1 MLPWDHGTQALK
13 EVSHQVKIQLS
24 WDGYAIR
31 KPKLAAWRNWNA
43 WLVPSCSSHL
53 SWSTRHGSVRPA
65 QLSLQMTLTLG
76 AIWLQLHG
84 DPKWEPS
91 SWTSIDNAA
100 TKDSSRFKHFFSHKY
115 YIRVYLKVF
124 GLPPPR
130 HTHTPIRHVS
140 LPLTSL
146 VLFCSLSYTPTS
158 TPLEVRKA
166 GSSSS
171 WVRCNFSH
179 VTKFSEAQVLLWKM
193 MVRIWFLNFV

>member
-1 MLPWDHGTQALK
+1 
-13 EVSHQVKIQLS
+13 
-24 WDGYAIR
+24 
-31 KPKLAAWRNWNA
+31 
-43 WLVPSCSSHL
+43 
-53 SWSTRHGSVRPA
+53 
-65 QLSLQMTLTLG
+65 MTLTLG

-84 DPKWEPS
+84 DPEWEPS

-100 TKDSSRFKHFFSHKY
+100 TKDSSRFTHFFSHKY

-140 LPLTSL
+140 LPVTSL

-171 WVRCNFSH
+171 WVHCNFSH
-179 VTKFSEAQVLLWKM
+179 VTKFSETQVLLWKM
-193 MVRIWFLNFV
+193 MVRIWFLNFVSCVVGNPSPTLKEKLIWIRNIWKRYKWQSSNWSGRGCILE